1 MKLKLLMALLLPTC
15 LFSQTNIAVTNSSFE
30 TTTNWTAANA
40 STNVDA
46 SGQTNNALSF
56 TADAGS
62 NASNLLTSDTFT
74 IANNVNCIVSLWVK
88 ATVANQKVKMT
99 VANNGSDVYTSAQ
112 INLAA
117 TQGTWQL
124 ISSNVFS
131 SGAQADP
138 SLWTINFTLPGGAN
152 KTLSFDELT
161 ITANPL
167 TVNGNF
173 ETNFFHQ
180 TQALGLNNPYTKN
193 QINPFIL
200 NGDFANSGSYSV
212 QLTNVFSSGGK
223 STFNAKVGYQHLA
236 ETGKNY
242 QGSVY
247 VRASTGETVNVKAS
261 LFLNGIENKGD
272 DIYTT
277 VGDTWTKITSPI
289 VTATTN
295 DAAYVRLT
303 SETENAV
310 FYIDDVTLSKNITLS
325 NNNLLLEK
333 ISITKEGVHIQKSD
347 AEVFIFDVLGKTI
360 IQQKVKTGNRLNF
373 NFETSK
379 IYLVTILN
387 ANGKRFTTKV
397 LFNN

>member
-1 MKLKLLMALLLPTC
+1 MKSKLLMALLLPTC
-15 LFSQTNIAVTNSSFE
+15 LFSQTNIAVSNSSFE

-40 STNVDA
+40 STSIDV

-62 NASNLLTSDTFT
+62 NATNLLTSDTFT
-74 IANNVNCIVSLWVK
+74 IANNVNCVVSLWIK

-99 VANNGSDVYTSAQ
+99 VANNGADVYTSAQ

-131 SGAQADP
+131 SGTQADT
-138 SLWTINFTLPGGAN
+138 SLWTVSFTLPGGAN

-167 TVNGNF
+167 NVNGDF
-173 ETNFFHQ
+173 ETDFFHQ
-180 TQALGLNNPYTKN
+180 TQALGLTNPYTKN
-193 QINPFIL
+193 QINPFTL
-200 NGDFANSGSYSV
+200 SSDFANSGAYSV
-212 QLTNVFSSGGK
+212 ELTNVFSSGGR
-223 STFNAKVGYQHLA
+223 STFNAKTGYQHLA
-236 ETGKNY
+236 ETGQNY

-272 DIYTT
+272 DVYTS
-277 VGDTWTKITSPI
+277 VGDTWTKISSPI

-310 FYIDDVTLSKNITLS
+310 FYIDDVTLAKNVTLS

-333 ISITKEGVHIQKSD
+333 IAITKEGIHIQKSD

-360 IQQKVKTGNRLNF
+360 VQQKVKTGNRLYF

-379 IYLVTILN
+379 IYLVSILN
-387 ANGKRFTTKV
+387 AKGERFTTKV